1 MFRTIIVGVRTIIGH
16 LKMQNMAMPD
26 AVLLG
31 RLFRAGARCM
41 SMYDGVRREEP
52 RRGDNSLK
60 EIMDIY
66 SGLFIATD
74 LLVFQE
80 VFENNI
86 SFYVDEVLENH
97 ELLQITQHL
106 LSEASI
112 SQAFVGI
119 IFRFFVAKLD
129 SLGSQPKDYTTII
142 LRIFKM
148 ACMAVTIFPETNEA
162 VLQPHLC
169 TFIMSS
175 LRLASKA
182 KEPSAYYL
190 LMRTLFRSIG
200 GGRFEILYKEVLP
213 LLQTLL
219 ENLNGLINSAE
230 RTKRD
235 LFIEL
240 CLTVPV
246 RLSVLLPYLN
256 YLMKPLVLALQGGP
270 ELVAQGLRT
279 LELCVD
285 NLTHE
290 FLSPVLAPFLHEV
303 MAGLWRLL
311 KPLPNNHQHA
321 HTTLRILGKLGGR
334 NRRLL
339 GPPKLEWRPAGE
351 DADLAIHFE
360 GRPAHIRILPMVD
373 LANRMFRRHDHHYQ
387 RQAYHFLRHAA
398 VSFLSRPTLPSGEPE
413 EVLNQIIRGLFE
425 ASRLAEF
432 AEEAHAFIN
441 NIAHHVFAVEL
452 CREVAADSPGKH
464 AFPFSSCLVESMVE
478 NLASVE
484 TEHLEKTAD
493 HTVEIVKILLAFR
506 NVPSVM
512 ADLPVL
518 VLHQLANKLCSLC
531 FEQSWYRKTG
541 GATGIDLLSKR
552 IDFGAGSRAWLVK
565 HEADFVRAL
574 LFMLKDMPRD
584 PPANIEEVAETLLH
598 VLRTCN
604 VRPSGE
610 DAMEVDAEKEDRKR
624 RAEYLVGLLIVEV
637 SSQVA
642 TVRDVAKRALQI
654 LADVAGVSLTSLC
667 LPVRER
673 LLTPIYTKPLRAL
686 AFPMQVGFIDAVTFC
701 ITLDPPL
708 IEFEDA
714 AGRAQAQAHAAAV
727 ATAAANNEA
736 APPPLQGSTMN
747 DHLAR
752 LLMEALGIADADDQ
766 ALTGRHTQHRQ
777 TALLVSLRV
786 VCVKLLSAALLT
798 VDLTNT
804 RHQQMRTRILSTYFK
819 LLYSRSKEVVD
830 AVYDSL
836 RQCLERQGKLP
847 KELLQS
853 GLRPVLMNLSD
864 HKRLSV
870 PSLTGLARLLE
881 LLTNYFKV
889 RSSFL
894 P

>member
-1 MFRTIIVGVRTIIGH
+1 
-16 LKMQNMAMPD
+16 
-26 AVLLG
+26 
-31 RLFRAGARCM
+31 
-41 SMYDGVRREEP
+41 MYEGLRREDV

-66 SGLFIATD
+66 SGIFVATD

-86 SFYVDEVLENH
+86 SFYVDEMLENH

-106 LSEASI
+106 LSEASV

-119 IFRFFVAKLD
+119 IFRFLVSKLD
-129 SLGSQPKDYTTII
+129 QLGKMTKDYTSVI
-142 LRIFKM
+142 LRVFKM

-175 LRLASKA
+175 LRLASQA
-182 KEPSAYYL
+182 KEPTSYYL

-219 ENLNGLINSAE
+219 ENLNGLINSAD
-230 RTKRD
+230 RNKRD

-290 FLSPVLAPFLHEV
+290 FLSPVLAPFLHDV

-311 KPLPNNHQHA
+311 RPLPANHQHA

-339 GPPKLEWRPAGE
+339 GPPKLEYRMAGE
-351 DADLAIHFE
+351 EADLTVHFE
-360 GRPAHIRILPMVD
+360 GKPAQIRLVPLVE
-373 LANRMFRRHDHHYQ
+373 LANRMYRRHDPHYQ
-387 RQAYHFLRHAA
+387 RNAYSLLKHIA
-398 VSFLSRPTLPSGEPE
+398 VVFLSRPTLPMGEPE
-413 EVLNQIIRGLFE
+413 EQLNHIIRGLFE
-425 ASRLAEF
+425 ASRSGEF
-432 AEEAHAFIN
+432 TEEAHKFIID
-441 NIAHHVFAVEL
+441 IAHHVFAVEL
-452 CREVAADSPGKH
+452 SREVPSDGTGKH
-464 AFPFSSCLVESMVE
+464 AFPFSSCLVESLVE
-478 NLASVE
+478 NLAAVDS
-484 TEHLEKTAD
+484 EHLPKSAD
-493 HTVEIVKILLAFR
+493 QTTEIVQILLSFR
-506 NVPSVM
+506 DVPGVM
-512 ADLPVL
+512 PDLPVL

-541 GATGIDLLSKR
+541 GAVGINLLSKR
-552 IDFGAGSRAWLVK
+552 IDFGIGSRAWLIK

-584 PPANIEEVAETLLH
+584 APANVDEVAETLLH

-604 VRPSGE
+604 LRAGRE
-610 DAMEVDAEKEDRKR
+610 DSMEVDAEKDDRHRK
-624 RAEYLVGLLIVEV
+624 AEYLVGLLIIEV

-642 TVRDVAKRALQI
+642 MVRDTAKKALQI
-654 LADVAGVSLTSLC
+654 LADAAGISLTSLC
-667 LPVRER
+667 LPVRDR
-673 LLTPIYTKPLRAL
+673 LLTPIFTKPLRAL

-708 IEFEDA
+708 VEFDDPA
-714 AGRAQAQAHAAAV
+714 ARAQAQAHAAAV
-727 ATAAANNEA
+727 AAATANGEPPPTAS
-736 APPPLQGSTMN
+736 APPIVDSP
-747 DHLAR
+747 LAR
-752 LLMEALGIADADDQ
+752 LLTEALGIADADDQ

-798 VDLTNT
+798 VDLANP
-804 RHQQMRTRILSTYFK
+804 RHNQMRTRILGTYFK

-836 RQCLERQGKLP
+836 RHCLERQGKLP

-881 LLTNYFKV
+881 LLTNYFKAGPDILAISN
-889 RSSFL
+889 R
-894 P
+894 